1 MVNRHPMVNRGCTAV
16 TADGRLCSAP
26 ALRGE
31 KFCNMHH
38 PDHAA
43 EVAEARKIGGRRRR
57 KETTLAVAYD
67 LEGLRTIEGSQ
78 RLLEIA
84 ALDTLALDN
93 SVARNRVLLA
103 VAATN
108 AKLVETADLAARI
121 EALEYLLGRDR
132 PGRSPDEPDLPEPP
146 Q

>member
-1 MVNRHPMVNRGCTAV
+1 
-16 TADGRLCSAP
+16 
-26 ALRGE
+26 
-31 KFCNMHH
+31 MHH
-38 PDHAA
+38 PDHAV
-43 EVAEARKIGGRRRR
+43 EVAEARKIGGRRQR
-57 KETTLAVAYD
+57 KETTLVVAYD
-67 LEGLRTIEGSQ
+67 LEGFRTIEGSQ

-103 VAATN
+103 VATSN

-132 PGRSPDEPDLPEPP
+132 PSRSPDEPTLREPP